1 MKIPIESFNRI
12 KSAIHPNLRNN
23 IEKFRKGEY
32 YLLPSYHGCNK
43 KNRNG
48 TRKKINYRKGNLCV
62 LGTEWLYWKNLKDI
76 NTDKLPYKIY
86 LTRYGG
92 SNYGIN
98 RLITIKSPDLW
109 FDWDRKQFFHKR
121 NWNIEQ
127 YLTKNTVTNLY
138 NRETILYPKN
148 F

>member
-23 IEKFRKGEY
+23 IENFRKGEY
-32 YLLPSYHGCNK
+32 YLLPNYHGCNK

-48 TRKKINYRKGNLCV
+48 TRKKINYRRGNLCV
-62 LGTEWLYWKNLKDI
+62 LGTEWLYWKKLKDI
-76 NTDKLPYKIY
+76 NIDKLPYKIY

-98 RLITIKSPDLW
+98 RLITIKNPDQW
-109 FDWDRKQFFHKR
+109 FDWDRKQFFHKG
-121 NWNIEQ
+121 NWGIGQ
-127 YLTKNTVTNLY
+127 YLTKNTVTRLY

-148 F
+148 L